1 MNSGRWLSEKEVNN
15 PLWWHWVDIV
25 VPETTDT
32 ETALMFIGGGSLYD
46 NQVFLDSTT
55 IAQAINTKSI
65 IAHISNVP
73 FQPLSFKGTD
83 SIQRYEDNIIAY
95 GWDKFLKGGAKE
107 EDVEWLAHYPMT
119 RAVVRAM
126 DVVEEVSKNIGAS
139 VSSFFVSGASKRG
152 WTTWTTAAAD
162 DRVMGIAPMVIDMLN
177 INPSF
182 DHHYKVY
189 GEWSPS
195 VQDYTNNAIMDWMGS
210 QEFNRM
216 MDFIEPYQFKELF
229 TMPKL
234 IVNGTIDE
242 FFVTDSWKYYWA
254 DLPGKKYLHYIPNGN
269 HSLAGRYSTQNI
281 FSFYDALIHQKQLP
295 EMEWRIEEDQIV
307 IEVKSNMPYEIAL
320 WQANNPMTRDFRI
333 WAIGKSWKKKTLPI
347 NPAGQYAIKIPIQG
361 NGFTASLVEVIF
373 NPSSPTPLILTCLLY
388 TSDAAD
394 E

>member
-1 MNSGRWLSEKEVNN
+1 
-15 PLWWHWVDIV
+15 
-25 VPETTDT
+25 
-32 ETALMFIGGGSLYD
+32 
-46 NQVFLDSTT
+46 
-55 IAQAINTKSI
+55 
-65 IAHISNVP
+65 
-73 FQPLSFKGTD
+73 
-83 SIQRYEDNIIAY
+83 
-95 GWDKFLKGGAKE
+95 
-107 EDVEWLAHYPMT
+107 
-119 RAVVRAM
+119 
-126 DVVEEVSKNIGAS
+126 
-139 VSSFFVSGASKRG
+139 
-152 WTTWTTAAAD
+152 
-162 DRVMGIAPMVIDMLN
+162 MLN

-216 MDFIEPYQFKELF
+216 MDFIEPYQFKDLF

-307 IEVKSNMPYEIAL
+307 VEVKSNMPYEIAL

-333 WAIGKSWKKKTLPI
+333 WAIGKSWKKKTFPI

-373 NPSSPTPLILTCLLY
+373 NPSSPTPLILTTGTTIRPDKYLFESYQSKKPLGTY
-388 TSDAAD
+388 S
-394 E
+394 EN